1 MVSMDETK
9 KIDRRTFLTGLGVTA
24 AAFGLNACCPM
35 GIGTCHNKLDLVHG
49 NDQSLYPIYD
59 GEKYVA
65 KDFSYLSQNDK
76 LGLSPAMVSHHLGLY
91 KKYVDKVNQSEAE
104 MRAGNITEFG
114 MKNLAFS
121 LNGMA
126 LHDIYFSNMS
136 TEQSSASKALSKA
149 IEESYGSF
157 DSYYRNLTELAGQVT
172 GWSITALN
180 LLNGKLINYATADHS
195 ANFPAFIMPILALDV
210 YAHAYEM
217 DFGADGKENYINVFG
232 EIINW
237 DLVSRR
243 YDALMM
249 QFN

>member
-1 MVSMDETK
+1 MSETK
-9 KIDRRTFLTGLGVTA
+9 KIDRRTFLAGLGVTA

-35 GIGTCHNKLDLVHG
+35 ISKTCHNKLDLVHG
-49 NDQSLYPIYD
+49 NDKSLYPLYD
-59 GEKYVA
+59 GEKYIA
-65 KDFSYLSQNDK
+65 KDFNHLTQNDA
-76 LGLSPAMVSHHLGLY
+76 LGLSPAMISHHLGLY
-91 KKYVDKVNQSEAE
+91 GKYVDKVNQSEAE

-114 MKNLAFS
+114 LKNLAFS

-136 TEQSSASKALSKA
+136 TEKNKASKALSKA
-149 IEESYGSF
+149 IETSYGSF
-157 DSYYRNLTELAGQVT
+157 DSYYRNLTELAGQVE

-195 ANFPAFIMPILALDV
+195 ANFPNFVMPILALDV
-210 YAHAYEM
+210 YEHAYEM
-217 DFGADGKENYINVFG
+217 DFGLEGKEQYINLFSA
-232 EIINW
+232 IINW

-249 QFN
+249 QFK

>member
-1 MVSMDETK
+1 MSETK

-35 GIGTCHNKLDLVHG
+35 IGKQSCHNKLDLTHG
-49 NDQSLYPIYD
+49 NDKTLYPIYD
-59 GEKYVA
+59 GEKYIA
-65 KDFSYLSQNDK
+65 KDFTHLTKNDA
-76 LGLSPAMVSHHLGLY
+76 LGLSPAMITHHLGLY
-91 KKYVDKVNQSEAE
+91 SKYVDKVNQSETE
-104 MRAGNITEFG
+104 MRANNITEFG
-114 MKNLAFS
+114 IKNLAFS

-136 TEQSSASKALSKA
+136 TEKSKASKALNKA

-157 DSYYRNLTELAGQVT
+157 DSYYLNLTDLAGQVK

-180 LLNGKLINYATADHS
+180 LLNGKLINYATEDHS
-195 ANFPAFIMPILALDV
+195 ANFPNFVMPILALDV
-210 YAHAYEM
+210 YEHAYET
-217 DFGADGKENYINVFG
+217 DFGLEGKEQYINVFG

-249 QFN
+249 QFS